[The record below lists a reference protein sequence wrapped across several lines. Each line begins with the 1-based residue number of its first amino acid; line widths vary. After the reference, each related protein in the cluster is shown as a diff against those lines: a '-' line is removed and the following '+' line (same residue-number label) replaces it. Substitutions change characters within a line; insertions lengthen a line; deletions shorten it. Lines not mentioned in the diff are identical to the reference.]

1 LDKPDTSNNDHWVA
15 ARSEEEAYEKAAKKF
30 NCDKSKIKLSQDED
44 VLDTWFSSALLP
56 FSVFGWP
63 ETKIEDLKTFFPNDI
78 LETGHDIIFFWVARM
93 VFMSYFFLDE
103 LPFHTVFLHP
113 IVRDAQGRKM
123 SKSLGNVIDPL
134 EVIRGISLDGLIEKI
149 HQGNLPTNEIKK
161 SIEEKKKEFPQGI
174 PECGADA
181 LRLGLMSYLSQG
193 KNINLDVSRV
203 VSYRFFGNKLWN
215 AVKFMHYYCMKD
227 GKNDYEFV
235 EINKDTKLTYIDR
248 WILNKLNRTIKSFD
262 ESFEA
267 YNFAEA
273 TSGIYSFWQDI
284 LCDVYVEAV
293 KPIFTAGNAPNASE
307 EAKTTANISKNVLI
321 KCIDAGLKILH
332 PLMPFITEE
341 LYQRLPLK
349 LETESICISSFPT
362 YEEYFVDDNLNKQ
375 SETLFNISHSV
386 LSIISQ
392 FQINKIKPNL
402 TIYTEDDWLRELLK
416 KESLLLATLSRTSN
430 VTIISSKSDPSVKGW
445 LVNVFNSTTDMYL
458 DLKSLIDVEKEIERL
473 NKNLKEKIKFK
484 EDLEKKIA
492 GFGPKVPED
501 ARKTSIEKLNNTNIE
516 IEKINSSIAS
526 LKNC

>member
-1 LDKPDTSNNDHWVA
+1 MDNPDTCNNDHWVA
-15 ARSEEEAYEKAAKKF
+15 ARSYEEALEKASKKY
-30 NCDKSKIKLSQDED
+30 NCDKSKITLTQDED

-63 ETKIEDLKTFFPNDI
+63 DAKIEDLKAFFPNDI

-134 EVIRGISLDGLIEKI
+134 EVINGVSIEGLIDKI
-149 HQGNLPTNEIKK
+149 HQGNLPASEIKK

-193 KNINLDVSRV
+193 KNINLDVSRI

-215 AVKFMHYYCMKD
+215 AIKFMNYYCMKD
-227 GKNDYEFV
+227 EKADFELI
-235 EINKDTKLTYIDR
+235 EINQNTKLTYIDR
-248 WILNKLNRTIKSFD
+248 WILNKLNRTIKTFD
-262 ESFEA
+262 QSFEA

-273 TSGIYSFWQDI
+273 TSAIYSFWQDI
-284 LCDVYVEAV
+284 FCHVYVEAV
-293 KPIFTAGNAPNASE
+293 KPIFIAGNSANASDE
-307 EAKTTANISKNVLI
+307 DKISANISKNVLI
-321 KCIDAGLKILH
+321 KCIEAGLKILH

-341 LYQRLPLK
+341 LYQRLPIK
-349 LETESICISSFPT
+349 HEAESICISNFPK
-362 YEEYFVDDNLNKQ
+362 YEEHFVDNNLDKQ
-375 SETLFNISHSV
+375 SETLFNLSHSV

-392 FQINKIKPNL
+392 FQITKIKPNL
-402 TIYTEDDWLRELLK
+402 TIYTEEAWLRDLLE
-416 KESLLLATLSRTSN
+416 KEKLLLSTLSRTSN
-430 VTIISSKSDPSVKGW
+430 VSIISNKSDPSVKGW

-458 DLKSLIDVEKEIERL
+458 DLKNLIDVEKEIERL
-473 NKNLKEKIKFK
+473 VKNLKEKTKFK

-492 GFGPKVPED
+492 GFGEKVPED
-501 ARKTSIEKLNNTNIE
+501 ARKTSVDKLNNTNIE
-516 IEKINSSIAS
+516 IEKINSSISS